1 MWDAP
6 RYFWTGLSPSA
17 GLRLKSDS
25 FGQSLAAYLSPSP
38 VPIRLRTHGANKRW
52 FVSAN
57 IRHFFDPGSGS
68 GGRSSGVDDKKPK
81 VWGIFCCNLLL
92 MSVI

>member
-6 RYFWTGLSPSA
+6 RYFWTGLLPSA

-57 IRHFFDPGSGS
+57 IRHFSTLDICSHSIFFD
-68 GGRSSGVDDKKPK
+68 RF
-81 VWGIFCCNLLL
+81 IFQQ
-92 MSVI
+92 VKG